1 MSAVPGSP
9 LPHLLG
15 SLDPQHPNQEGSS
28 SPNFKA
34 DPEGPAALAKS
45 LSVATQLS
53 PASWAPTSLVSSLW
67 STPLPRASH
76 TAHLVKSKH
85 WFLSGVQLFVTPWTG
100 RGPLG
105 SLVHGILQ
113 ARILEGIA
121 IPSSRGSS

>member
-34 DPEGPAALAKS
+34 DPEGLTALAKS

-53 PASWAPTSLVSSLW
+53 SASWAPTSLVSSLW
-67 STPLPRASH
+67 SNPLPRASH
-76 TAHLVKSKH
+76 MAHLVKSKH
-85 WFLSGVQLFVTPWTG
+85 SLLSGVQLFVTPWTG
-100 RGPLG
+100 A
-105 SLVHGILQ
+105 H
-113 ARILEGIA
+113 
-121 IPSSRGSS
+121 